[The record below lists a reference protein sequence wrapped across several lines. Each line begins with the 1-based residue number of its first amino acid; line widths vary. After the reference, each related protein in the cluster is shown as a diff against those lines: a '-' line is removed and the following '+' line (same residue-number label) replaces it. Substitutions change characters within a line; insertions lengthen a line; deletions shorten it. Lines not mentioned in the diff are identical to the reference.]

1 MGIEVYTVDTV
12 NQASAEMTESARY
25 FGGGTLLMRQVNYGD
40 PSFNRVIVSDDPL
53 LKQILIQSDQVTIG
67 AGVTMSEIIRHPDLR
82 FLIEVAR
89 TIGGPA
95 IRNMA
100 TVGGNLF
107 APRPYGDLTT
117 AFLALNA
124 TIHWADGQQQS
135 IEPFLQT
142 LNNGSH
148 NGIGIVVSVSLQR
161 PVSGA
166 FRYLKVS
173 RVKPKGVSLITVAA
187 LLGRENGRVANARIA
202 FGGMAPQSRRAVASE
217 NALQG
222 SSLNETDIAR
232 CVSACNEGMEPEDDA
247 LASAWYRSEIAPV
260 YLKRLL
266 LQRSEL

>member
-1 MGIEVYTVDTV
+1 MGIEVHTVDSISE
-12 NQASAEMTESARY
+12 ASGAMTESTRY
-25 FGGGTLLMRQVNYGD
+25 FGGGTLLMRQINYAD
-40 PSFNRVIVSDDPL
+40 PGFDRVIVNNDPL
-53 LKQILIQSDQVTIG
+53 LKQILVQSDQITIG
-67 AGVTMSEIIRHPDLR
+67 AGVTMSEIVQHPDLR

-89 TIGGPA
+89 TVGGPA

-135 IEPFLQT
+135 VEQFLQAP
-142 LNNGSH
+142 NNGSH
-148 NGIGIVVSVSLQR
+148 NSTGIVVSVSLQR
-161 PVSGA
+161 PASGA

-173 RVKPKGVSLITVAA
+173 RVKPKGVSLITIAA

-202 FGGMAPQSRRAVASE
+202 FGGMAPRARRATAAE

-222 SSLNETDIAR
+222 SSLNETDIAQ
-232 CVSACNEGMEPEDDA
+232 CVAACNEGMDPEDDA
-247 LASAWYRSEIAPV
+247 LGSAWYRAEIAPV

>member
-1 MGIEVYTVDTV
+1 MSIEVHTTDSVS
-12 NQASAEMTESARY
+12 QANAALSETALY

-40 PSFNRVIVSDDPL
+40 QSFSRLIVSDDPL
-53 LKQILIQSDQVTIG
+53 LTQIHIQNDQVTIG
-67 AGVTMSEIIRHPDLR
+67 AGVTMSQIIQHPELR
-82 FLIEVAR
+82 FLIDAAR
-89 TIGGPA
+89 SVGGPA

-107 APRPYGDLTT
+107 APKPYGDMAT

-124 TIHWADGQQQS
+124 NIQWADGQQQS
-135 IEPFLQT
+135 IEQFLQEP
-142 LNNGSH
+142 NSRK
-148 NGIGIVVSVSLQR
+148 GIVVSISMQR

-173 RVKPKGVSLITVAA
+173 RVKPKGVSLITIAA
-187 LLGRENGRVANARIA
+187 LLGRENGRIGNARIA
-202 FGGMAPQSRRAVASE
+202 FGSMSPKPRRAIAAE

-232 CVSACNEGMEPEDDA
+232 CASVCNDGMEPEDDA
-247 LASAWYRSEIAPV
+247 LASAWYRTEIAPV

-266 LQRSEL
+266 LQRSDY